1 MFPIVRV
8 VRGDANG
15 ASQLV
20 DGRRERIA
28 GEGAVALGRDRAR
41 AEGVRWRETMR
52 RRREIVVVNAFHGGS
67 ASGVVEQTR
76 VGGGGRRTS
85 WVMRGVVKAL
95 GLGLAWLARRGDE
108 RGGMTVRG
116 VIDTM

>member
-28 GEGAVALGRDRAR
+28 GEGAVALGRDVAR
-41 AEGVRWRETMR
+41 
-52 RRREIVVVNAFHGGS
+52 
-67 ASGVVEQTR
+67 
-76 VGGGGRRTS
+76 GRRAFG
-85 WVMRGVVKAL
+85 GVKRC
-95 GLGLAWLARRGDE
+95 GDDARLWS
-108 RGGMTVRG
+108 
-116 VIDTM
+116 